1 MSLNGGVLTT
11 CEKEGFRGIRAM
23 LVPFF
28 FCRARFFF
36 FFCVCV
42 CVCVVR
48 NAKQRHL
55 KTHRPHEFHF
65 FGRLLSVHV
74 RKCDIRFRE
83 CETLGPK

>member
-28 FCRARFFF
+28 FLSGPFFF
-36 FFCVCV
+36 FFLGVCV

-48 NAKQRHL
+48 NAKQRAQ
-55 KTHRPHEFHF
+55 
-65 FGRLLSVHV
+65 V
-74 RKCDIRFRE
+74 RYSFQ
-83 CETLGPK
+83 GM

>member
-1 MSLNGGVLTT
+1 MDEFKWWRLDHLRKGRLLWDQSDVGSV
-11 CEKEGFRGIRAM
+11 
-23 LVPFF
+23 FF
-28 FCRARFFF
+28 LSGPGFFF
-36 FFCVCV
+36 FCV